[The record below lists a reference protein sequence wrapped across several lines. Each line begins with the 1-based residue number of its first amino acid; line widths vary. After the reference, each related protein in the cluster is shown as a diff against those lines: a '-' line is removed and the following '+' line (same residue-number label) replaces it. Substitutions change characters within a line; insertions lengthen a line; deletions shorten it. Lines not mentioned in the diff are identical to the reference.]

1 MSKWGV
7 LRQVLGIL
15 VMLPVVAVVAL
26 VLRLDPNDY
35 KAQIVRAVQDATGR
49 TLAFD
54 GKLRLSRSLWP
65 TLEVSNVSL
74 SNLPGGTRPDI
85 ARAER
90 IEGQISLVALLG
102 RRVEITNLTLIGPN
116 ILFEEVDGRPN
127 WLFATPAAVPA
138 VVPAVVPAA
147 LPGPEP
153 TGMPQAALAGGFKL
167 RVRSVHIRNG
177 MVTWRFPARTKV
189 VGIRSLDLQ
198 HPADAGPL
206 DLRSTLVYADNH
218 PFALDATAQPTGG
231 LLAPW
236 TTRLQFA
243 AFDTAASATGTMD
256 ASGHYDLQVEARA
269 GALEKLNALL
279 PEMALPPVRQA
290 TLSSH
295 VGNGRRPGD
304 LPVLGNTRL
313 QFAHADLR
321 HRYPGLTLDAID
333 ASLAAP
339 GDQAVVSGAGV
350 YGGAPFSLKGAFGV
364 PIRLDGPV
372 SLPVELKV
380 EATSK
385 LARGSLALKG
395 KLALET
401 LRFAGLDTAATL
413 TTPALSGLR
422 PLFGRELPALTDIRF
437 DGRVRVPAGNGPVRL
452 EEATLLTRQGD
463 LHGSGTVAFD
473 QAVKLV
479 GAWHSDHLDLDA
491 LLEAFGIAVA
501 VPPAPRPVARPS
513 AGPMISA
520 APVPWAELTG
530 PTLDLAATADTL
542 KFQNQTW
549 HDVRL
554 SLTLK
559 GGRLKIDKLA
569 VALPT
574 GTVELTMSA
583 DASTPAVPF
592 GVSLHAP
599 AVPLAMAAR
608 YAGLSGPATG
618 TVRMDAE
625 LHGSGRTVR
634 ELAASL
640 DGPFSV
646 AAVNGQFSNAALI
659 EVASAALDALG
670 IAVPPTGQT
679 RLACLGIAGA
689 FAKGVGTF
697 RTIAMETTYLSLG
710 GVGQVDLGR
719 ETVAFQLSPLARVAG
734 APVAVPVVVEGPFR
748 AVKGRLE
755 ATGLDKLGLLFDGLF
770 GGDTS
775 DACAKAGLR

>member
-7 LRQVLGIL
+7 LRLVLVIL
-15 VMLPVVAVVAL
+15 VTLPFVAFAAL

-35 KAQIVRAVQDATGR
+35 KAQIARAVFDATGR
-49 TLAFD
+49 TLAFE

-90 IEGQISLVALLG
+90 IEGQISLIALLG

-127 WLFATPAAVPA
+127 WLFATPATPA
-138 VVPAVVPAA
+138 TPAT
-147 LPGPEP
+147 ER
-153 TGMPQAALAGGFKL
+153 TDTPQAAPAGGFEL
-167 RVRSVHIRNG
+167 RIRSVHIRNG
-177 MVTWRFPARTKV
+177 MVTWRLPARTKV
-189 VGIRSLDLQ
+189 VGIRSLDLH
-198 HPADAGPL
+198 HPADDGPL
-206 DLRSTLVYADNH
+206 DLRSTLVYADNQS
-218 PFALDATAQPTGG
+218 FTLDAIAQPTGG
-231 LLAPW
+231 MLAPW

-243 AFDTAASATGTMD
+243 AFDTTASATGTMD
-256 ASGHYDLQVEARA
+256 VSGHYDLQLEARS

-295 VGNGRRPGD
+295 VGNGSRPGD
-304 LPVLGNTRL
+304 LPVFGNTRL

-321 HRYPGLTLDAID
+321 HRYPGLTLDAVD

-339 GDQAVVSGAGV
+339 GGQAVVSGAGV
-350 YGGAPFSLKGAFGV
+350 YGGAPFSLNGAFGV
-364 PIRLDGPV
+364 PTRLDGPA

-380 EATSK
+380 VATSK
-385 LARGSLALKG
+385 LAHGSLALKG
-395 KLALET
+395 KLALQT
-401 LRFAGLDTAATL
+401 LRFAGLETEATL

-422 PLFGRELPALTDIRF
+422 PVLGRELPALTDVRF
-437 DGRVRVPAGNGPVRL
+437 DGRLRIPAGNGPVRL
-452 EEATLLTRQGD
+452 EDAKLLTRQGD
-463 LHGSGTVAFD
+463 LQGNGTVALD
-473 QAVKLV
+473 QTVKLA
-479 GAWHSDHLDLDA
+479 GTWHSDHLDLDA
-491 LLEAFGIAVA
+491 LLEAFGVAVA
-501 VPPAPRPVARPS
+501 IPPAPRAV
-513 AGPMISA
+513 AGPMISS
-520 APVPWAELTG
+520 APVPWAGLSG
-530 PTLDLAATADTL
+530 PTLDVAATADTL

-554 SLTLK
+554 SLALK
-559 GGRLKIDKLA
+559 GGRLRIDKLTF
-569 VALPT
+569 ALPT
-574 GTVELTMSA
+574 GRVELAMSA
-583 DASTPAVPF
+583 DAATQAVPF
-592 GVSLHAP
+592 ALSLHAP
-599 AVPLAMAAR
+599 AIPLAMAAR
-608 YAGLSGPATG
+608 FAGLPGPATG

-625 LHGSGRTVR
+625 LRGVGRTVR
-634 ELAASL
+634 ELASSL
-640 DGPFSV
+640 EGPFSV

-659 EVASAALDALG
+659 ELASAALDALG

-697 RTIAMETTYLSLG
+697 RTIALETTYLSLG

-734 APVAVPVVVEGPFR
+734 APVSVPVVVEGPFR
-748 AVKGRLE
+748 AIKGRLE